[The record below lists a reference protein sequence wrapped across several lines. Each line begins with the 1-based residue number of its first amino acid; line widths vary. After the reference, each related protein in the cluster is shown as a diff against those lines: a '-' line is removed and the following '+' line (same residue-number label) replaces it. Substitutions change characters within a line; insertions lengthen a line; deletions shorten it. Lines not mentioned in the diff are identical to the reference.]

1 MAQNSNKEKH
11 ISVRVTNGTH
21 SQLTT
26 YAKANNLTL
35 SKAVESLIEKGLQ
48 SELDPL
54 ATRKDIELLKFE
66 YRQRDLELE
75 KRLMTINETITNY
88 PIQIQPQNL
97 LQFEDK
103 PRKKF
108 WKRLFN

>member
-1 MAQNSNKEKH
+1 MPLLQN
-11 ISVRVTNGTH
+11 
-21 SQLTT
+21 
-26 YAKANNLTL
+26 
-35 SKAVESLIEKGLQ
+35 IEKGLQ

-97 LQFEDK
+97 LEFEESK
-103 PRKKF
+103 PKKSLL
-108 WKRLFN
+108 KRLFS